1 MLDMLRGATQEETKT
16 ETTTQTKTAPPWN
29 VIVHDDPISL
39 MSYVIDV
46 LQKVFGYSTSKAR
59 KLMLEVHNKGR
70 SVVWTGERERAEIF
84 AGKLQSFHLRTT
96 LERVG
101 AGRD

>member
-1 MLDMLRGATQEETKT
+1 MFRGATQEETRT
-16 ETTTQTKTAPPWN
+16 EQVTRTKTAPPWS

-39 MSYVIDV
+39 MSYVVDV
-46 LQKVFGYSTSKAR
+46 LQKVFGYSTAKAR

-70 SVVWTGERERAEIF
+70 SIVWTGDRERAEIF

-96 LERVG
+96 IERVG

>member
-1 MLDMLRGATQEETKT
+1 MIRGATQEETKT
-16 ETTTQTKTAPPWN
+16 EAVTRTQTAPPWN

-46 LQKVFGYSTSKAR
+46 LQKVFGYSTPKAR

-70 SVVWTGERERAEIF
+70 SIVWTGDRERAEIY
-84 AGKLQSFHLRTT
+84 ASKLQSFHLRTT